1 MKNNKIFLLFFVGKF
16 PNGLAPILLIFYF
29 SLIITNTVAQP
40 SNVGK
45 RYPSEKLV
53 LIDRITGF
61 PITALT
67 SSTAKDFNLYQ
78 TQPQWTSD
86 GRYIIFRS
94 NRTGNGPLRHGL
106 SQIFAVN
113 EVSGD
118 IIQLTDGP
126 GTITG
131 TGAICV
137 AQKSMH
143 LYYFRGLAGET
154 HKFIEIDL
162 DLLLNDSEAGTMK
175 DPSRYERVIMTIPDI
190 LLALGA
196 FTLDADEK
204 FAYFSALSKDLTQ
217 RINDSSGSRRKI
229 SGDNRDQAIG
239 KIDIQSGQISHVI
252 DVPFPKQV
260 HHIQANPWVPGEIEY
275 ADGTE
280 NPPQR
285 MWLVNANGSGNRPL
299 YREMEEEWV
308 RHEVWVDPDHMY
320 FEIQKNNILYLAEG
334 EKFQS
339 MGDRPSGIFSINVRT
354 NEVRILGQINAE
366 GGYEHCEGTS
376 DGKWAVAD
384 TFLGDIYLINCI
396 TGEQTLLTTGHQMKP
411 DHAHPTFSP
420 DNRRILIQSGL
431 LSDGKTLNLITIT
444 IPPEL
449 QRQ

>member
-1 MKNNKIFLLFFVGKF
+1 MFFIGTLT
-16 PNGLAPILLIFYF
+16 NRLANIILMLCLAFV
-29 SLIITNTVAQP
+29 ITNSNAQQ

-45 RYPSEKLV
+45 RYPSEKQV

-67 SSTAKDFNLYQ
+67 SSPAKDFNLYQ
-78 TQPQWTSD
+78 THPQWTSD

-94 NRTGNGPLRHGL
+94 NRTGNSPLRHGL

-143 LYYFRGLAGET
+143 LYYFRGLPSET
-154 HKFIEIDL
+154 HKFIELDIDSL
-162 DLLLNDSEAGTMK
+162 INDSEAGTIK
-175 DPSRYERVIMTIPDI
+175 SASSYERVIMTIPDI
-190 LLALGA
+190 MSDVGA

-204 FAYFSALSKDLTQ
+204 IAY
-217 RINDSSGSRRKI
+217 I
-229 SGDNRDQAIG
+229 SGLAKDFPQTNISSVSTPRKLKVNSQQEAIW
-239 KIDIQSGQISHVI
+239 KVDIQSGQISAVI
-252 DVPFPKQV
+252 DVSV
-260 HHIQANPWVPGEIEY
+260 LISIHHMQANPWIPGEIEY

-280 NPPQR
+280 NAPQR
-285 MWLVNANGSGNRPL
+285 MWLVKADGSGNRPL
-299 YREMEEEWV
+299 YKEAEGEWV

-396 TGEQTLLTTGHQMKP
+396 TGEQTLLTTGHKMEP
-411 DHAHPTFSP
+411 DHTHPTFSP
-420 DNRRILIQSGL
+420 DNKRILIQSGL